1 MLSSITWKPKP
12 TTTQPT
18 ATPSVVAPDAVL
30 AASCPPRLTLFPAP
44 GPWPPAP
51 GPRLP
56 APDSRPPTPGSRPP
70 APGPRPRALRVTHL
84 AKKTL
89 PMRHKISDHHRNQ
102 LKNRGLQRHELQ
114 LHTPEQMR
122 HPDGVL
128 RRPDRVGPRCLQKLL
143 TPTHPNR
150 RDPYHP
156 GDASCKKSPP
166 DASPNFEPLPQPI
179 EKQRLTTP

>member
-44 GPWPPAP
+44 GPW
-51 GPRLP
+51 
-56 APDSRPPTPGSRPP
+56 PP

-128 RRPDRVGPRCLQKLL
+128 RRPDRADPRCLHKLL
-143 TPTHPNR
+143 TPTHPSHR
-150 RDPYHP
+150 ASYRS